1 MFTIRDIVSIIE
13 DFAPL
18 ALQEGFD
25 NCGVQVGD
33 VNNEAKGVLLTLD
46 VTIEV
51 IEEAVAKKCNL
62 IISHHPITLSGIKNL
77 TGSSLSEKIFIKA
90 IQENLVIYTAHTN
103 IDKVKNGVSG
113 ILANKIGLI
122 NQQILAPDSNQLIKL
137 VTFVPHNQAEEVR
150 QAIFNAG
157 AGHIGNYDSCS
168 YNLKGEGTF
177 RGDEST
183 HPFSGEVGK
192 LHTEPELR
200 IETIAPSF
208 LKNRII
214 KALIEAHPY
223 EEPAYDIYPLNN
235 EWSEVGL
242 GMVGDLQEE
251 MDITDF
257 LAHLKKTTSTEC
269 IRHTQQVGDTIKRV
283 AVCGGSGSSL
293 LGKALAEKADVFV
306 TGDYKYHQFFDGIGK
321 IMIADIGHYES
332 EQFIKG
338 LFLEILTKKI
348 PNFAFHLSEINSNP
362 IKYFY

>member
-1 MFTIRDIVSIIE
+1 MFTIRDIISIIE

-46 VTIEV
+46 VTLEV
-51 IEEAVAKKCNL
+51 VEEAAAKNCNL
-62 IISHHPITLSGIKNL
+62 IISHHPITLKGIKNL

-90 IQENLVIYTAHTN
+90 IQENIVIYAAHTN
-103 IDKVKNGVSG
+103 IDSVKNGVSG
-113 ILANKIGLI
+113 VLANKIGLI
-122 NQQILAPDSNQLIKL
+122 NQQILAPVSDQLIKL
-137 VTFVPHNQAEEVR
+137 VTFVPHQQADEVR
-150 QAIFNAG
+150 KAMFKAG

-168 YNLKGEGTF
+168 FNLEGEGTF
-177 RGDEST
+177 RGDNST
-183 HPFSGEVGK
+183 TPFVGK
-192 LHTEPELR
+192 KGELHTEPELR
-200 IETIAPSF
+200 IETVAPSY

-214 KALIEAHPY
+214 KSLIEAHPY
-223 EEPAYDIYPLNN
+223 EEPAYDIYPLKNK
-235 EWSEVGL
+235 WSEVGL
-242 GMVGDLQEE
+242 GMVGDLQDE
-251 MDITDF
+251 MSITDF
-257 LAHLKKTTSTEC
+257 LAHLKKTTSTDC
-269 IRHTQQVGDTIKRV
+269 IRHTQQASKTIKRV

-293 LGKALAEKADVFV
+293 LGKALAEKADAFV
-306 TGDYKYHQFFDGIGK
+306 TGDFKYHQFFDGIGK